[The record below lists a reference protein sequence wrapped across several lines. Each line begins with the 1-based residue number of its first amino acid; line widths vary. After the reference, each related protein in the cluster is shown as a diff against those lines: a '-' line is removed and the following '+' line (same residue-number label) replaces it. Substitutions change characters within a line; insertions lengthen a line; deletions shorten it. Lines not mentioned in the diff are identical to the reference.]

1 MSLDTITITM
11 VVTFTIILRSPSHHH
26 HVSWNHYHHYG
37 HHIQHNHI
45 YVISITIRWAS
56 LPYSR
61 GFSST
66 PFRSDILTAWWQL
79 WTSLIIPLVIAWQ
92 DFGFMLGIAWK
103 WPGYSLMTAWKLY
116 ILGFGFI
123 TQSLGS
129 VVLLAIFNFLFW
141 LEAFIARLAWLLYIL
156 SSKDVKANIFFENSL
171 SFDELL
177 SIQIIM
183 FIQNLHVAAR

>member
-1 MSLDTITITM
+1 
-11 VVTFTIILRSPSHHH
+11 
-26 HVSWNHYHHYG
+26 
-37 HHIQHNHI
+37 
-45 YVISITIRWAS
+45 
-56 LPYSR
+56 
-61 GFSST
+61 
-66 PFRSDILTAWWQL
+66 
-79 WTSLIIPLVIAWQ
+79 
-92 DFGFMLGIAWK
+92 
-103 WPGYSLMTAWKLY
+103 MTAWKLY